1 MGKVGGAP
9 ALGIEQSGAG
19 VCASVGQ
26 PKYHQGAIPRQLDSA
41 LNLFYWDSSGVS
53 GDKKVSHV
61 QETRKLKSS
70 LTQAGKP
77 PEPESVGAGV

>member
-26 PKYHQGAIPRQLDSA
+26 SKYHQGAIPRQLHSA
-41 LNLFYWDSSGVS
+41 LNSFYRDSRGVS
-53 GDKKVSHV
+53 RDKKVPHV

-70 LTQAGKP
+70 LT
-77 PEPESVGAGV
+77 